1 MLRPRLK
8 MMSKAFNWLI
18 DLVYPN
24 RCPFCGEFIAW
35 SESICKTC
43 ENRLETADFCP
54 KCGHMK
60 CACNTAELFYD
71 GCAAVYPY
79 SGAVRDGILR
89 LKYSEGFDTARF
101 IVPALAKS
109 LRELGFV
116 GSADIITAVPMSK
129 KRRRETGYN
138 QAEYIAK
145 LLSCELRLPCDF
157 RLIGKSASAQI
168 QHRLSANEREI
179 AAKEAY
185 FAKNRRIDGKTV
197 ILCDD
202 IITTGSTLS
211 ACAAVLKSMGADR
224 VYCAALA
231 ATPLDE
237 NTENAD

>member
-1 MLRPRLK
+1 
-8 MMSKAFNWLI
+8 MSKVFDWLI

-35 SESICKTC
+35 NERSCKTC
-43 ENRLETADFCP
+43 ENGLETADFCP

-60 CACNTAELFYD
+60 CACNKAELLYD
-71 GCAAVYPY
+71 GCAAAYPY

-89 LKYSEGFDTARF
+89 LKYKSGFDTARF
-101 IVPALAKS
+101 IVPTLAKD
-109 LRELGFV
+109 LHEHGFA
-116 GSADIITAVPMSK
+116 GSADVITAVPMTK
-129 KRRRETGYN
+129 KRLRETGYN

-145 LLSCELRLPCDF
+145 LLSRRLGLPCDF
-157 RLIGKSASAQI
+157 RLIVKSTSAQT
-168 QHRLSANEREI
+168 QHRLSADERQI

-224 VYCAALA
+224 VYCAVLA
-231 ATPLDE
+231 ETPFDE
-237 NTENAD
+237 NTGNAD